1 MELCSAEKEE
11 KQYCMD
17 FVDSVDELIYS
28 TTGSD
33 YLISLLERADV
44 LKTPITLVVEDA
56 VHIVT
61 NQRAVIEFEYL
72 LDKIRCFRLFS
83 LNPVE
88 RKKFVEKLNISRQ
101 LIPYFVDR
109 SAGEGVLITPS
120 FSVAFNDRFAD
131 KEDEFYRL
139 FV

>member
-1 MELCSAEKEE
+1 M
-11 KQYCMD
+11 
-17 FVDSVDELIYS
+17 DELIYS

-83 LNPVE
+83 LNPIE